1 MKRTAAPTNGG
12 GKKGRGDEPSS
23 FEDELMDMELYEVVE
38 GIAGEETQEARW
50 ARPAQDLEPTRDQ
63 LGKSPRLPYSLI
75 SFSFTVIC
83 TIYYI

>member
-38 GIAGEETQEARW
+38 GIAGEESQEARW
-50 ARPAQDLEPTRDQ
+50 TRPAQDLEPSHDQ
-63 LGKSPRLPYSLI
+63 LGNSLRHLFESI
-75 SFSFTVIC
+75 SFS
-83 TIYYI
+83 Y